1 MNLPYKKPSTLIK
14 FFISVLVLS
23 NMISCIKNKAYW
35 SNIDK
40 QLDQIDHM
48 SDKSLI
54 DRYNKAKTEEI
65 IKPVIKLQDQTKQI
79 LKDIRDDNSS
89 ITKLI
94 KQGKKV
100 NYRELKHKPEKL
112 SKLIQMEN
120 DVLSNNKNSE
130 IKLSVNL
137 AEDTSKKEKEIKE
150 LKSFI
155 PDPKDPKY
163 SNVEKI
169 TIHDVVINET
179 KPRPGEAPRKILV
192 QKLVI
197 LNTEDDDPT
206 DNSIFVEKAVIDPSL
221 YRTKTNE
228 KLKVDIFKN
237 QGKFFNSQIDEV
249 AKQLGGIKFDEK
261 SMETQVQKEQ
271 LKGKIAH
278 IKELLDK
285 MTVPVVPQIFKTS
298 NVKKDMVQFQS
309 QLEGEIQK
317 MVNVSHPRNIDTLV
331 QKQSEIEKMVKI
343 VQNKVKGE
351 TETSKKA
358 NLELLKNLMKEVKE
372 LGVEIKKTKDDAQ
385 NVEKSMKEHNVVLE
399 DMLKLHQA
407 IVVGASEA
415 HSKVIRKLAKEL
427 KQDTKKL

>member
-1 MNLPYKKPSTLIK
+1 
-14 FFISVLVLS
+14 
-23 NMISCIKNKAYW
+23 
-35 SNIDK
+35 
-40 QLDQIDHM
+40 M

-89 ITKLI
+89 IAKLI

-120 DVLSNNKNSE
+120 DVLNHTNKNSE
-130 IKLSVNL
+130 IKQSVNL
-137 AEDTSKKEKEIKE
+137 AEGTSKKEKEIKE

-155 PDPKDPKY
+155 PHPKDPKY

-169 TIHDVVINET
+169 IIHDVVINET
-179 KPRPGEAPRKILV
+179 KPRPGKAPRKILV

-237 QGKFFNSQIDEV
+237 
-249 AKQLGGIKFDEK
+249 
-261 SMETQVQKEQ
+261 
-271 LKGKIAH
+271 
-278 IKELLDK
+278 
-285 MTVPVVPQIFKTS
+285 
-298 NVKKDMVQFQS
+298 
-309 QLEGEIQK
+309 
-317 MVNVSHPRNIDTLV
+317 
-331 QKQSEIEKMVKI
+331 
-343 VQNKVKGE
+343 
-351 TETSKKA
+351 
-358 NLELLKNLMKEVKE
+358 
-372 LGVEIKKTKDDAQ
+372 
-385 NVEKSMKEHNVVLE
+385 
-399 DMLKLHQA
+399 
-407 IVVGASEA
+407 
-415 HSKVIRKLAKEL
+415 
-427 KQDTKKL
+427 